1 MPYPENFAVC
11 LIICILGMTA
21 LWMAAHYLGVVLIR
35 HEAFTVGPLDF
46 AIPVALGVFQAY
58 TWKPKEKK

>member
-1 MPYPENFAVC
+1 
-11 LIICILGMTA
+11 
-21 LWMAAHYLGVVLIR
+21 MAAHYLGVVLIR